1 MTDPSEIIES
11 SIITS
16 SSIIQLSNTTLLFIF
31 AELLKETLLSEIQL
45 LAPFK

>member
-16 SSIIQLSNTTLLFIF
+16 SSIIQLSKTTLFVMF
-31 AELLKETLLSEIQL
+31 AELLKETLFGEIQL
-45 LAPFK
+45 VSPFR